1 MRCGNNNLFA
11 LHVCLA
17 SAASDAGDNLWE
29 MVSTRGV
36 ARQKFGGGM
45 DLGVTM
51 NLGLFSFSLVY
62 FNSKKFIWWEL
73 EPVTLPKYAHG
84 VHKSVSKKNCC
95 R

>member
-51 NLGLFSFSLVY
+51 NLGLFSFSLGILTVR
-62 FNSKKFIWWEL
+62 NSFGGSL
-73 EPVTLPKYAHG
+73 
-84 VHKSVSKKNCC
+84 N

>member
-1 MRCGNNNLFA
+1 
-11 LHVCLA
+11 V
-17 SAASDAGDNLWE
+17 GD
-29 MVSTRGV
+29 GV
-36 ARQKFGGGM
+36 HQGRSPTKIRRRDGFGGYNEFGPI
-45 DLGVTM
+45 
-51 NLGLFSFSLVY
+51 FFQFRY

>member
-51 NLGLFSFSLVY
+51 NLGLFSFSLGILTVRNL
-62 FNSKKFIWWEL
+62 FGRSLN
-73 EPVTLPKYAHG
+73 
-84 VHKSVSKKNCC
+84 

>member
-17 SAASDAGDNLWE
+17 SAALDAGDNLWE

-51 NLGLFSFSLVY
+51 NLGLFSFSLGILTVRNL
-62 FNSKKFIWWEL
+62 FGGSLN
-73 EPVTLPKYAHG
+73 
-84 VHKSVSKKNCC
+84 

>member
-51 NLGLFSFSLVY
+51 NLGLFSFSLGILTVRNL
-62 FNSKKFIWWEL
+62 FGGSLN
-73 EPVTLPKYAHG
+73 
-84 VHKSVSKKNCC
+84 